1 MITIIVI
8 LARVHIPTA
17 NLITIHAIVV
27 LLADKRTPI
36 VLGQESTI
44 SLLPGFILDIDRI
57 EILLESR

>member
-8 LARVHIPTA
+8 LARIHVPTSY
-17 NLITIHAIVV
+17 LITIHAIVV
-27 LLADKRTPI
+27 LLADKSAPI